1 MAKLHSFSNRF
12 YSFFTAYYYFKNQ
25 STGVYITQVQ
35 EGYNDGVLQY
45 GDRIAAIDGTEI
57 SSSADVKE
65 IVKEHK
71 VGDEMT
77 FTVSRNGKMTD
88 VTVKC
93 YEYVPQSDVSFG
105 SESAG

>member
-1 MAKLHSFSNRF
+1 MC
-12 YSFFTAYYYFKNQ
+12 
-25 STGVYITQVQ
+25 
-35 EGYNDGVLQY
+35 
-45 GDRIAAIDGTEI
+45 
-57 SSSADVKE
+57 SSDL
-65 IVKEHK
+65 K